1 MQRQHVT
8 MNGYN
13 NNGTITLYLV
23 DLERKIRS
31 FNNKAREVGLDLRIR
46 LTGDS
51 EDYAYYAYL
60 ILPNKNKIP
69 FKIRPNYDW
78 GMYEKQTS
86 PKKIW
91 TGITRLGSCGDLMNK
106 SISFYK

>member
-46 LTGDS
+46 LTGDY

-69 FKIRPNYDW
+69 FEIRPNYDW
-78 GMYEKQTS
+78 GMYEKTDF
-86 PKKIW
+86 PKEDIDW
-91 TGITRLGSCGDLMNK
+91 Y
-106 SISFYK
+106 YKAWKLWKPYE